1 MTPASSSALAPR
13 WPDIRLR
20 ALPRPLRLFLT
31 GFLLTLSLGY
41 ALGLT
46 HVWEKTGMKVSG
58 IQNRYGAAESETHY
72 PKSLGE
78 LLETTHNHTITFSFI
93 FLALGTIFA
102 FTPTPPRFKAALLVE
117 PWIAIPL
124 SMGSMFGTRYLSP
137 HFGYLMFA
145 ASVVTAA
152 TFAAMV
158 LASLAALWLEWG
170 YEER

>member
-1 MTPASSSALAPR
+1 MTPSPSTAFASR

-20 ALPRPLRLFLT
+20 ALPYPLRLFLT

-46 HVWEKTGMKVSG
+46 HVWEKTGMKASG
-58 IQNRYGAAESETHY
+58 IRDRYGAVETETHY

-93 FLALGTIFA
+93 FLALGTLFA
-102 FTPTPPRFKAALLVE
+102 FTPTPPRLKAALLVE

-137 HFGYLMFA
+137 HFGYLMFV
-145 ASVVTAA
+145 ASVATAA

-170 YEER
+170 PEA